1 MNGLVAAPRSPPP
14 ARWLRPA
21 ECLVYLVPVGA
32 ISTEL
37 FDSYVALLQRHRVL
51 PLSSLSRPGGYAPE
65 LSPFRGFSWDGPG
78 ALRFRF
84 VATTDRIDAVDG
96 EDVHACHRPLGVL
109 GLCHCPSTP
118 SLRAAYDQFMA
129 SIRRFP
135 GMVLTKCFA
144 FEHAF
149 DDARSVDECAA
160 LSHLVMFPKHHEL
173 DEGCSTVS
181 LHLQVVL
188 DTLGVTL
195 LMTLESTI
203 RAAMRQ
209 HAGAAPG
216 AAPAPGDDSVAGL
229 LLDTNVDPERRA
241 LPAAGSLSWLARDAP
256 PSPSP
261 SPSAARA
268 SSLPSSLGGGVGS
281 AAAAVANAASAAAS
295 GVTSLFGADA
305 RSHSRKRQLARQ
317 RKLFGDYAVLVGCVA
332 DAMEHYFSALELL
345 REEER
350 KSGGAPGDA
359 LWLAAALEGYV
370 FCLVQQSKD
379 RFVVEIVE
387 KTSEAL
393 ALYAKAGAAELESLL
408 VEHVGWYYVAVAA
421 QLSAARGAPDKLEE
435 LVWVKRLLGDALER
449 GLVLAPE
456 LPWRRH
462 LEFLVQAAR
471 MLEAV
476 GHHRRMALF
485 LHEAACLVAAQH
497 QHGASTQRTKDL
509 RAALRLEQLTARRLG
524 IREPTGQRWLVAL
537 GQRRRP
543 GARRSLRRISLEET
557 ARETEPWLVL
567 RVHVLRQLVVLARL
581 LGEPQLVGRYCLA
594 LLEALAWCDS
604 IAEDDGDDDDAE
616 EAQDRVA
623 VELLDQPQTPCLA
636 AAVGAAGSERRSALH
651 AKSGVYASPPASVET
666 KSKRYFSLAN
676 SPSAAAAS
684 LTSTIANTP
693 RTLLATPRQLT
704 TAAVHALST
713 KTPFSSAP
721 TTPSGGDG
729 SAVDGTGSGL
739 GSGSGS
745 GSAPGG
751 GDDALG
757 DVWNLRRR
765 GLVRRLERRVLA
777 LLETECLVLRPQ
789 EQVELRSFVAVERL
803 RVLRR
808 RVDAAS
814 AWAAPAT
821 HPILSE
827 ATALQRCGRRVA
839 ENGSG
844 GGESEAPAFFYNP
857 FEAKKKKRKSG
868 EKTTSSGE
876 HAGRRGERRAD
887 EDSDDDGDDAA
898 EEREHERVFPSHE
911 RIQLSVLLSNP
922 LGVEID
928 VQQVTAWAV
937 GRPDEPDADEPGD
950 AVAAVVE
957 TYPSAVLLAPYERR
971 KRVVLSLSPLLPR
984 GVVEVRGCLL
994 KALNVRMS
1002 CRLPEPL
1009 VLRVVEPLPRLSL
1022 AVREIGSLLEGA
1034 SAGAGVA
1041 ADGRVCMFAT
1051 ERKRC
1056 VLQLRNTGSRAVD
1069 RLHVAVGLRPRGRR
1083 GAPTTPPLSVLSA
1096 LEPGERECEADEGP
1110 RRLATDRV
1118 ALEASTRLTL
1128 PLLPGDHADVEFEV
1142 ALARAPPA
1150 EYEHDEQLEWTVVYG
1165 SACSRSLLRE
1175 ARHALTLVSLPSL
1188 AIVSA
1193 QVLPSY
1199 CEGVAAAARV
1209 ADNTH
1214 CLLVLDVANPTE
1226 TLFLVGWRR
1235 DAADV
1240 EIGRQSTRRLV
1251 LELPRLATAAEPV
1264 REVSADVLA
1273 ARLRELV
1280 GALHWRT
1287 YFGTTGHL
1295 TLDARLWPAPA
1306 DVARQ
1311 AQQLWPAPLLFT
1323 LHAAAGLD
1331 EREPERSEPADEGA
1345 FPLRFFTPAHPRGR
1359 PHVFQAQLLRR
1370 CEVVVQVQRSAE
1382 AAEPAS
1388 ARVQVLV
1395 LRDGAVH
1402 RHNERGQRERREK
1415 DEQPV
1420 AEQDDDDDD
1429 DDGDDAPPRDDAVLV
1444 SGLLDR
1450 TVDWRSGERV
1460 EEWTLQ
1466 CVFLSHGRFHVS
1478 ARGRMGGTTVWSHL
1492 PLVIDPTTMR
1502 RDGPECFRVRRLLWD
1517 DIQQLVQPSE
1527 AEELR
1532 RVLGNQRLDENE
1544 ELRRELSTLVEIL
1557 SEFQQQTD
1565 GVREEL
1571 LERHA
1576 TARPSQRAPPVP
1588 EPAGRELLLG
1598 KLKLLAL
1605 DLRDRQRPCLPTS
1618 KDEALLHYVL
1628 SASTDGRDGES
1639 EKAPAVPSTPRMAE
1653 LGVKASQEEVILR
1666 PGTSCGRRPSTAPRP
1681 VSRGSTVSLSTTS
1694 SSLLES
1700 PELRQRLNVQE
1711 IDSIQEDVLDALLEE
1726 KQQLLEDIEFIQVS
1740 VSASV
1745 WWARRDARTDEA
1757 LGPQSCID
1765 MEQELLDDDRR
1776 AVAAAASSAR
1786 PPPTPAPTLQELRDF
1801 HRTLEQTIEA
1811 QGRETADPPGGSSP
1825 VRELYLQAR
1834 EQTPSD

>member
-1 MNGLVAAPRSPPP
+1 MNGLVAAPPTPPP
-14 ARWLRPA
+14 TRWQRPA

-65 LSPFRGFSWDGPG
+65 LSPFRSFSWDGPG

-96 EDVHACHRPLGVL
+96 EDVHAYHRPLGVL

-118 SLRAAYDQFMA
+118 SLRAAYEQFMD

-149 DDARSVDECAA
+149 ADARSVDECAA
-160 LSHLVMFPKHHEL
+160 LPHLVMFPKHHEL

-209 HAGAAPG
+209 HQHQHQHQHAASSSAGSSASAA
-216 AAPAPGDDSVAGL
+216 AVDDSVAGL

-241 LPAAGSLSWLARDAP
+241 LQASGSLSWLAAS
-256 PSPSP
+256 SPS
-261 SPSAARA
+261 SASASSSTPRA
-268 SSLPSSLGGGVGS
+268 SSLPSSLGVGS
-281 AAAAVANAASAAAS
+281 AAAAVANVASAAAS

-317 RKLFGDYAVLVGCVA
+317 RKLFGDYAVLVGCVP

-379 RFVVEIVE
+379 KFLVEIVE

-393 ALYAKAGAAELESLL
+393 ALYAKAGAVELESLL
-408 VEHVGWYYVAVAA
+408 VEHVGWYYVAVASQLA
-421 QLSAARGAPDKLEE
+421 QASAARGASDKVEE

-449 GLVLAPE
+449 GLLLAPE

-462 LEFLVQAAR
+462 LEFLVQGAR

-485 LHEAACLVAAQH
+485 LHEAASLVASQQRH
-497 QHGASTQRTKDL
+497 HGATSVAPSQRLKDL
-509 RAALRLEQLTARRLG
+509 RAALRLEQLAATRLG
-524 IREPTGQRWLVAL
+524 VREPTGRRWHVAL
-537 GQRRRP
+537 GQRRRRVR
-543 GARRSLRRISLEET
+543 GARRALPRISLEDT

-567 RVHVLRQLVVLARL
+567 RVHVLRQLVVLARQL
-581 LGEPQLVGRYCLA
+581 SEPQLVGRYCLA
-594 LLEALAWCDS
+594 LLEALAWCDA
-604 IAEDDGDDDDAE
+604 IAVDDGNEAEGVRNEDDDNDPLLRA
-616 EAQDRVA
+616 A
-623 VELLDQPQTPCLA
+623 VELLDQPELPCLATVAAAA
-636 AAVGAAGSERRSALH
+636 AAVGGTGGASGSDRRSALH
-651 AKSGVYASPPASVET
+651 AKSGVYASPPASIET

-704 TAAVHALST
+704 TAAVHALSS
-713 KTPFSSAP
+713 KTPFASGP
-721 TTPSGGDG
+721 TTPSDI
-729 SAVDGTGSGL
+729 SASGASVGTSSSYQNGVAG
-739 GSGSGS
+739 
-745 GSAPGG
+745 GG
-751 GDDALG
+751 GDDSGERVALG

-765 GLVRRLERRVLA
+765 RLVRKLQRRVLA

-808 RVDAAS
+808 RVDANGG
-814 AWAAPAT
+814 AWTAPPT

-827 ATALQRCGRRVA
+827 AMALRRYGRRSA
-839 ENGSG
+839 ETSG
-844 GGESEAPAFFYNP
+844 AEEREAPAFFYNP
-857 FEAKKKKRKSG
+857 FEKKAQKQKG
-868 EKTTSSGE
+868 V
-876 HAGRRGERRAD
+876 RAD
-887 EDSDDDGDDAA
+887 DECNRRIRRQRGDAGETEEGDEDDGDDDEEEA
-898 EEREHERVFPSHE
+898 EADGEGEEAYERVFPSHE

-922 LGVEID
+922 LGVEVD
-928 VQQVTAWAV
+928 VQQVTVWAI
-937 GRPDEPDADEPGD
+937 GRSNERDNAADDDGS
-950 AVAAVVE
+950 AAAVE

-971 KRVVLSLSPLLPR
+971 KRVVLSLAPLLSH
-984 GVVEVRGCLL
+984 GVVEVRGCFL
-994 KALNVRMS
+994 KALNVKMS
-1002 CRLPEPL
+1002 CRLPTPL

-1022 AVREIGSLLEGA
+1022 SLHEIGSLHDGA
-1034 SAGAGVA
+1034 AT

-1056 VLQLRNTGSRAVD
+1056 VLQLRNTGTRAID
-1069 RLHVAVGLRPRGRR
+1069 RLHVTATLRPRGRR
-1083 GAPTTPPLSVLSA
+1083 SAVASLAVLSA
-1096 LEPGERECEADEGP
+1096 LEPPASEQEPKPGNARLTTERVTLD
-1110 RRLATDRV
+1110 
-1118 ALEASTRLTL
+1118 ASTQLEL
-1128 PLLPGDHADVEFEV
+1128 PLLPGDHADVAFEV
-1142 ALARAPPA
+1142 ALSRAPPA

-1165 SACSRSLLRE
+1165 AAPSSSSSPSSEAPVLLRE

-1199 CEGVAAAARV
+1199 CEGVAAAGARV

-1226 TLFLVGWRR
+1226 TLFLVGWRP
-1235 DAADV
+1235 DAADI

-1251 LELPRLATAAEPV
+1251 LELPRLATADEPA
-1264 REVSADVLA
+1264 SAVTADALA
-1273 ARLRELV
+1273 ARLQALV

-1295 TLDARLWPAPA
+1295 SLDARLWPTPA

-1323 LHAAAGLD
+1323 LHAAAGLL
-1331 EREPERSEPADEGA
+1331 ERALETTELAADESA
-1345 FPLRFFTPAHPRGR
+1345 FPFRFFTPAHPRGR
-1359 PHVFQAQLLRR
+1359 PHVFQASLLQR
-1370 CEVVVQVQRSAE
+1370 CEVVVQVQTQQRPEETEST
-1382 AAEPAS
+1382 
-1388 ARVQVLV
+1388 RVQVLV
-1395 LRDGAVH
+1395 LRDGAVL
-1402 RHNERGQRERREK
+1402 RFNESHAEEEGAQGQDQLE
-1415 DEQPV
+1415 
-1420 AEQDDDDDD
+1420 
-1429 DDGDDAPPRDDAVLV
+1429 DDAVLV
-1444 SGLLDR
+1444 SGVLER

-1466 CVFLSHGRFHVS
+1466 CIFLSQGRFQVV
-1478 ARGRMGGTTVWSHL
+1478 ARGCVGATTVWSHL
-1492 PLVIDPTTMR
+1492 PLVID
-1502 RDGPECFRVRRLLWD
+1502 V
-1517 DIQQLVQPSE
+1517 V
-1527 AEELR
+1527 
-1532 RVLGNQRLDENE
+1532 
-1544 ELRRELSTLVEIL
+1544 
-1557 SEFQQQTD
+1557 
-1565 GVREEL
+1565 
-1571 LERHA
+1571 
-1576 TARPSQRAPPVP
+1576 
-1588 EPAGRELLLG
+1588 
-1598 KLKLLAL
+1598 
-1605 DLRDRQRPCLPTS
+1605 
-1618 KDEALLHYVL
+1618 
-1628 SASTDGRDGES
+1628 
-1639 EKAPAVPSTPRMAE
+1639 
-1653 LGVKASQEEVILR
+1653 
-1666 PGTSCGRRPSTAPRP
+1666 
-1681 VSRGSTVSLSTTS
+1681 
-1694 SSLLES
+1694 
-1700 PELRQRLNVQE
+1700 
-1711 IDSIQEDVLDALLEE
+1711 
-1726 KQQLLEDIEFIQVS
+1726 
-1740 VSASV
+1740 
-1745 WWARRDARTDEA
+1745 
-1757 LGPQSCID
+1757 
-1765 MEQELLDDDRR
+1765 
-1776 AVAAAASSAR
+1776 
-1786 PPPTPAPTLQELRDF
+1786 
-1801 HRTLEQTIEA
+1801 
-1811 QGRETADPPGGSSP
+1811 
-1825 VRELYLQAR
+1825 
-1834 EQTPSD
+1834 